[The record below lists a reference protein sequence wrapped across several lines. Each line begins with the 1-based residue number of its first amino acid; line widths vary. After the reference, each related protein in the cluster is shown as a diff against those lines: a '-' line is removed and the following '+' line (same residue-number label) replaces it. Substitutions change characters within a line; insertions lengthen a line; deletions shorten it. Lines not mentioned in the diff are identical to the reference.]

1 MSLANELRI
10 GNWVEILGNSKRLDF
25 FTTIQ
30 PSSFSVNI
38 DKTYG
43 AIPLDEDWLQKFGFN
58 SDALDYSVCAGGINS
73 NYRFSESYFV
83 KKFEPLQIANG
94 VNYVLDTPTG
104 SFYSFMIDDDIYI
117 CQLQY
122 VHQLQNLFFAVTQTE
137 LQFKNDQP
145 NL

>member
-43 AIPLDEDWLQKFGFN
+43 AIPLDEDWLLKFGFSEIEHQFLLELKTGN
-58 SDALDYSVCAGGINS
+58 SLSFDFNTGMYLVKEDNELELCEIEIN
-73 NYRFSESYFV
+73 
-83 KKFEPLQIANG
+83 
-94 VNYVLDTPTG
+94 
-104 SFYSFMIDDDIYI
+104 
-117 CQLQY
+117 Y
-122 VHQLQNLFFAVTQTE
+122 VHQLQNLYFALTGTE
-137 LQFKNDQP
+137 L
-145 NL
+145 

>member
-43 AIPLDEDWLQKFGFN
+43 PIPLDEDWLLKFGF
-58 SDALDYSVCAGGINS
+58 
-73 NYRFSESYFV
+73 E
-83 KKFEPLQIANG
+83 KFEFDNG
-94 VNYVLDTPTG
+94 QPNQYRYSDRLLVIRNGKIVDYG
-104 SFYSFMIDDDIYI
+104 SSTT
-117 CQLQY
+117 LNY
-122 VHQLQNLFFAVTQTE
+122 VHQLQNLFFAITQTE
-137 LQFKNDQP
+137 LQLTK
-145 NL
+145 